1 MEVKFVLTALSA
13 LAQES
18 RLAIF
23 RYLVETGPGGAS
35 VGTIGDALK
44 LAPATLSFH
53 LKELSRADLIASRQD
68 GRFIWYS
75 ANFATMNGLVDY
87 LTRNCCAGQPQ
98 LCFPHRAAATAK
110 VVRGKATA

>member
-1 MEVKFVLTALSA
+1 MEMKLVLSALSA

-23 RYLVETGPGGAS
+23 RYLVETGPGGAP

-53 LKELSRADLIASRQD
+53 LKELSRAELVASRQD
-68 GRFIWYS
+68 GRYVWYS

-98 LCFPHRAAATAK
+98 LCFPHRAVATTK
-110 VVRGKATA
+110 VMRSKARA